1 MKRMVQRMVLGC
13 LMLSFQLFAGGPK
26 AMIIFDASGSMWG
39 QVDGVSKI
47 VIARQALRDLLRDWN
62 PKIPIGLTVYGH
74 RSKGDCND
82 IETMIPIGPLDR
94 QRMSR
99 VVDSIQ
105 PKGKTPIA
113 RTLRQV
119 AEKLRGSEDP
129 ATIILISDGKE
140 SCDADPCRAAKE
152 LKEAGINFVAHVIG
166 FHVDRA
172 TDRQLA
178 CIAHSTGGEYFS
190 AQNAAALNRAMRKVA
205 RKVTKV
211 TTLASR
217 PKPVRK
223 EPAKVIL
230 LALYES
236 ERGSSV
242 KTVGQMGVHW
252 WVWQDGKSL
261 YADDDPLDHQPTLR
275 NLHPGKATVRVS
287 YPKSSRPQTYE
298 RNVTIKPGENWIA
311 FYLKDGRLTI
321 EALDHGKLTKSS
333 VYIYPIVD
341 GKVDE
346 MDEKGWCLT
355 LPTRKC
361 NYRLPVGE
369 YFLKGSCHG
378 RKLEGKVEVKEGEER
393 LVQLDCSTDK

>member
-1 MKRMVQRMVLGC
+1 MKRRLWRIALGY
-13 LMLSFQLFAGGPK
+13 LLLFLQLHAGSPK

-190 AQNAAALNRAMRKVA
+190 ARDAAALNKAIRKVA
-205 RKVTKV
+205 EKVTKV

-217 PKPVRK
+217 PKHVRK
-223 EPAKVIL
+223 EPANAHLI
-230 LALYES
+230 ALYES
-236 ERGSSV
+236 DRSSSI
-242 KTVGQMGVHW
+242 KTVGVSGVHW
-252 WVWQDGKSL
+252 WVWQDGKSI
-261 YADDDPLDHQPTLR
+261 YADDDPLDHQPTVA
-275 NLHPGKATVRVS
+275 LHSGKATVKVT
-287 YPKSSRPQTYE
+287 YPKSSHPQSYE
-298 RNVTIKPGENWIA
+298 RNVTIRPGENRIV
-311 FYLKDGRLTI
+311 FYLKDGKLRI
-321 EALDHGKLTKSS
+321 EALNQGQRTKSS
-333 VYIYPIVD
+333 VYVYPIVN
-341 GKVDE
+341 GKADDMSE
-346 MDEKGWCLT
+346 MAWCITSPEKG
-355 LPTRKC
+355 C
-361 NYRLPVGE
+361 NYRLPIGE
-369 YFLKGSCHG
+369 YLLRGSCNG
-378 RKLEGKVEVKEGEER
+378 RKLEGKIEVKEGEER
-393 LVQLDCSTDK
+393 LVQLNCSTDK